1 MIIAT
6 GACLLVQD
14 VTTGMRCTS
23 ISVESLVLN
32 DAGILVVVVIIIGWI
47 AAEMFGCGR
56 GSETL
61 QVCTG

>member
-6 GACLLVQD
+6 VACLLVQD

-23 ISVESLVLN
+23 ISVESLVLIY
-32 DAGILVVVVIIIGWI
+32 AGILVVVIIGWI

-56 GSETL
+56 GSEIL